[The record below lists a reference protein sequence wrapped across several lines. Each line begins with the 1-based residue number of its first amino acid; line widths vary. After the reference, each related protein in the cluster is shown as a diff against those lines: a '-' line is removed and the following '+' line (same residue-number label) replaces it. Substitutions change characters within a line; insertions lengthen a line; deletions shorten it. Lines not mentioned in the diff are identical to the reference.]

1 MKKSYDVVQGK
12 QKPNM
17 DKTQWIKVGKAFE
30 KEGVISSMVLDVL
43 PIPNDQGEIWLRVF
57 ESKPKDNTPSME
69 DNPW

>member
-30 KEGVISSMVLDVL
+30 K
-43 PIPNDQGEIWLRVF
+43 RC
-57 ESKPKDNTPSME
+57 
-69 DNPW
+69 